1 MLCQAWLLKKGL
13 VLTIKDANGIATQY
27 RAHPAMPVQQ
37 LLHELSVLPAS
48 PFVDGDELR
57 VISSPTQ
64 SRPLN
69 NMEETLWATDAHGL
83 SVGISHF
90 VSSNLPTQ
98 VSSWIL
104 PFLPCPE
111 LSLYVRKCDGHF
123 AGGAAGGGRAS
134 SSLSIGDRIP
144 AQTDRHRHLHFCRC
158 PVSAKECTEIKM
170 TPALALAPKYRIH
183 HM

>member
-1 MLCQAWLLKKGL
+1 MLCQAWLLKTGV
-13 VLTIKDANGIATQY
+13 VLTIKDANGTATQY

-37 LLHELSVLPAS
+37 LKHELSVLPAS

-57 VISSPTQ
+57 VVSSPMQ

-104 PFLPCPE
+104 PFLPSPE
-111 LSLYVRKCDGHF
+111 LIL
-123 AGGAAGGGRAS
+123 
-134 SSLSIGDRIP
+134 I
-144 AQTDRHRHLHFCRC
+144 
-158 PVSAKECTEIKM
+158 CT
-170 TPALALAPKYRIH
+170 
-183 HM
+183 